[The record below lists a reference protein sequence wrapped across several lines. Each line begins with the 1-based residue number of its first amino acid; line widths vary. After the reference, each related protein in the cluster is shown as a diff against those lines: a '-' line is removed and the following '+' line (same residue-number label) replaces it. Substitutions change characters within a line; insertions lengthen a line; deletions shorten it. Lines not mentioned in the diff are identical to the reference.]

1 MKKFALVLTIAL
13 LTAVVPTMY
22 AQNLNHGEIGAFVD
36 LTRLHHANDSNFW
49 GLGGRVG
56 FNVHSN
62 VQFEAEMGYDFERAY
77 TTSTSRTIGTV
88 TTVGTQRTSL
98 RLIDG
103 LFGPKFQ
110 TGGGPV
116 RAFFTLKGGFLNFS
130 VSNSGATSG
139 FTSGINQLTT
149 GDTNG

>member
-1 MKKFALVLTIAL
+1 MTGRRKGRKLAMKKLALILTIAL
-13 LTAVVPTMY
+13 LAAVAPAAY
-22 AQNLNHGEIGAFVD
+22 AQNHGNIGAFVD
-36 LTRLHHANDSNFW
+36 LTRLHHAGDTNFW
-49 GLGGRVG
+49 GLGGRIG
-56 FNVHSN
+56 FNASEN

-98 RLIDG
+98 RLLDG

-116 RAFFTLKGGFLNFS
+116 
-130 VSNSGATSG
+130 
-139 FTSGINQLTT
+139 
-149 GDTNG
+149 